1 MRQAA
6 SDAAVPSPPVP
17 RARLSAT
24 GPRAQ
29 DPVRPRTP
37 SPAPVAG
44 PVRTCVGCRERD
56 LRSALLRLVLVPDAA
71 AGASPRVVVDERK
84 ALPGRGAWVHPSAAC
99 LDLAVRRRAVPR
111 ALRVTAPL
119 DLAAVRDHLEPTDR

>member
-1 MRQAA
+1 M
-6 SDAAVPSPPVP
+6 
-17 RARLSAT
+17 
-24 GPRAQ
+24 
-29 DPVRPRTP
+29 
-37 SPAPVAG
+37 
-44 PVRTCVGCRERD
+44 
-56 LRSALLRLVLVPDAA
+56 PDAA

>member
-1 MRQAA
+1 MPAKA
-6 SDAAVPSPPVP
+6 PV
-17 RARLSAT
+17 RARLSPT

-29 DPVRPRTP
+29 DPAHSRTP
-37 SPAPVAG
+37 SPAPDAG

-56 LRSALLRLVLVPDAA
+56 LRSALLRLVLVPDAR
-71 AGASPRVVVDERK
+71 SENPRVVVDVRK
-84 ALPGRGAWVHPSAAC
+84 ALPGRGAWIHPSTAC

-119 DLAAVRDHLEPTDR
+119 DLTAVRDHLES